1 MAMVV
6 QIQKLRTMQ
15 KKGQAIESILES

>member
-6 QIQKLRTMQ
+6 QIQKLRTTQ
-15 KKGQAIESILES
+15 KKGQAIESIIES